1 MAGLL
6 LEVVT
11 PERVVVSEQVDSVTA
26 PGSLGEFGVLE
37 GHVAFL
43 TGIVPGALK
52 YTKGGS
58 SQYLAVTT
66 GFCEVSDNKV
76 SILVDAAERAEEID
90 IQRAMRAMERA
101 KERLARARGEPDID
115 MIRAELALKRALARL
130 KVAEIAKISK

>member
-1 MAGLL
+1 MAGLF

-11 PERVVVSEQVDSVTA
+11 PERVLVSEEVESVTA

-52 YTKGGS
+52 YTKGGK
-58 SQYLAVTT
+58 QFYLAVTS
-66 GFCEVSDNKV
+66 GFCEVSENKV
-76 SILVDAAERAEEID
+76 SVMVDAAERAEEID
-90 IQRAMRAMERA
+90 VERARRAMERA

-115 MIRAELALKRALARL
+115 MIRAELALRRAIARL
-130 KVAEIAKISK
+130 KVAEVAKTKA

>member
-11 PERVVVSEQVDSVTA
+11 PERVVVRETVESVTA

-52 YTKGGS
+52 YNKDGVS
-58 SQYLAVTT
+58 HFIAVTT
-66 GFCEVSDNKV
+66 GFCEVLDNKV
-76 SILVDAAERAEEID
+76 SVLVDAAERAEDID
-90 IQRAMRAMERA
+90 VERAMRAMERA
-101 KERLARARGEPDID
+101 KERLAMARERPDID
-115 MIRAELALKRALARL
+115 LIRAELALKRAVARL
-130 KVAEIAKISK
+130 KVAEVAKVSR